1 VRGTERGGGEGGSTG
16 RRLWR
21 FCIGALCEGGGG
33 VFRGERGN
41 EVKRWAGIG
50 DSRLA
55 ECRAEGG
62 GGGSCR
68 LFREEWCLLTN
79 NEWMSVGR

>member
-1 VRGTERGGGEGGSTG
+1 V
-16 RRLWR
+16 
-21 FCIGALCEGGGG
+21 GGGG
-33 VFRGERGN
+33 FFRGQGEI
-41 EVKRWAGIG
+41 EVRRWAEIG

-68 LFREEWCLLTN
+68 LFREEWCLLTS
-79 NEWMSVGR
+79 NE